1 MSKFLC
7 SLVFV
12 FFFSCSEYRHVT
24 APLNS
29 TKPYIKWY
37 FFERVQCCRDELKLN
52 YSYLNDAQLDSFTN
66 REVGRMMLNIKPADY
81 QRIEQAYKCRDERLY
96 SKH

>member
-1 MSKFLC
+1 MLRFLC
-7 SLVFV
+7 SLVLI

-29 TKPYIKWY
+29 AEPYIKWY
-37 FFERVQCCRDELKLN
+37 FFDKVQNCRDELKLN
-52 YSYLNDAQLDSFTN
+52 YPYLNDAQLDSFTN
-66 REVGRMMLNIKPADY
+66 RETGRMMLKIKPADY
-81 QRIEQAYKCRDERLY
+81 QRIEQAYRCREQNAY